1 MKLIKGLKNPGKTS
15 EINLVL
21 RDYGKKFSGL
31 RDAHVRRLLLVELI
45 HQSNNN
51 SYLSVLNKLD
61 ELNETVITQT
71 EHAMLVEQNEYSNF
85 KDSWMSN
92 DQIEPYFVLNN
103 PDPSAITET
112 LTQSYL
118 KSSLAFS
125 RAVDSLDPNLL
136 HEWRKRLKDVQYQ
149 LELIYGNIKP
159 DMQKHYLNI
168 LDLCNL
174 LGELNDWDMMNHWI
188 SNNLNKLTTDLSIHS
203 PFSKEL
209 LKHQENLLNNAIS
222 VGHELY
228 SFTPERFKEKLI

>member
-1 MKLIKGLKNPGKTS
+1 
-15 EINLVL
+15 L
-21 RDYGKKFSGL
+21 RDFGKKFSNL
-31 RDAHVRRLLLVELI
+31 RDAHVRGLLLLELT
-45 HQSNNN
+45 HQSNNTA
-51 SYLSVLNKLD
+51 YLSVLKQLV
-61 ELNETVITQT
+61 ELNKSVITQT
-71 EHAMLVEQNEYSNF
+71 EYAMLVEKNEFSNF

-103 PDPSAITET
+103 PDPTAITET

-118 KSSLAFS
+118 KSSLAFN

-188 SNNLNKLTTDLSIHS
+188 SNNLDKLRTDMGLHS
-203 PFSKEL
+203 LFAKEL
-209 LKHQENLLNNAIS
+209 MKHQETLLNSAIS

-228 SFTPERFKEKLI
+228 TFTPERFKEKLI